1 MRIKTF
7 IPPPS
12 RSRMSISVQ
21 CPFGRYG
28 EINNME
34 HFFYG
39 EDYKMNTKTSFSSFE
54 KGTLRSRILEA
65 TGAAL
70 ERGALKPIKT
80 EGRVLTDSGVDFLV
94 RVVESLA
101 RKEADKILLGE
112 KGGNKREKP
121 NPFLPYEKDM
131 FVANITDTH
140 LCLLN
145 KFNVIEHHLLIVTNT
160 FEHQETLLTIGD
172 FQAIWRCM
180 IEFEGLAFYNGG
192 EIAGASQE
200 HKHLQ
205 LIPLPMASTGH
216 PVPILSLI
224 HQPQKSPGVMPGF
237 PFVHAFKR
245 FSAITDIPH
254 QMAAQALHQM
264 YRLMLQQVGMNPFTE
279 REQTLQTGPYNLLFT
294 REWMLLVPRSRES
307 FESISVNALGF
318 AGALLA
324 RNPEE
329 MALIEKEGGM
339 GVLKHTAITQP

>member
-1 MRIKTF
+1 MAGNGSYPRKQ
-7 IPPPS
+7 P
-12 RSRMSISVQ
+12 Q
-21 CPFGRYG
+21 
-28 EINNME
+28 
-34 HFFYG
+34 
-39 EDYKMNTKTSFSSFE
+39 KMNTKTNFSSFE
-54 KGTLRSRILEA
+54 KGPLWDQILEA
-65 TGAAL
+65 TGVAL
-70 ERGALKPIKT
+70 EHGALKPIKT
-80 EGRVLTDSGVDFLV
+80 EGRVLADGGVDFQV

-101 RKEADKILLGE
+101 RKEADKILQAE
-112 KGGNKREKP
+112 KSKEKREKP

-131 FVANITDTH
+131 FVADISNTH

-160 FEHQETLLTIGD
+160 FEHQETLLTIRD

-180 IEFEGLAFYNGG
+180 TEFEGLAFYNGG
-192 EIAGASQE
+192 KIAGASQD

-216 PVPILSLI
+216 PVPIESLI
-224 HQPQKSPGVMPGF
+224 HQPQESPGVIPGF

-254 QMAAQALHQM
+254 QMAVQTLHQM

-279 REQTLQTGPYNLLFT
+279 REETLQSGPYNLLFT
-294 REWMLLVPRSRES
+294 RQWMLLVPRSREF

-329 MALIEKEGGM
+329 MGLIEKKGGM
-339 GVLKHTAITQP
+339 EILKHAAIPRP